1 MRQIVGLG
9 RFIAIIGSLSSLFVA
24 LLLSISVA
32 ARLVTIYM
40 DRELWLNIGSEET
53 LQKLIVTAIKHA
65 DATLIA
71 AALLIIG
78 IGLYTLFIKRL
89 ERLPPW
95 LDIESL
101 GDLKDKLISV
111 VVVVTA
117 VDFFTN
123 MVEWEGGSDILFLGG
138 AAALIIF
145 SLAAFS
151 YTRTGKEK

>member
-1 MRQIVGLG
+1 
-9 RFIAIIGSLSSLFVA
+9 
-24 LLLSISVA
+24 
-32 ARLVTIYM
+32 M
-40 DRELWLNIGSEET
+40 DRELWLDIGSEET

-89 ERLPPW
+89 EHLPPW

-138 AAALIIF
+138 RRRSSSFRSPPLVTPAQVKKSKLGLDLKK
-145 SLAAFS
+145 S
-151 YTRTGKEK
+151 